1 MRKDFERKKGYKN
14 TPRRV
19 KSSKETFAQA
29 FLRQCAAAGVDNF
42 DKEGLTRRGF
52 VPTHIE
58 AAFAIAGGFGARILP
73 KEDLQRWADSYTANA
88 AAILERLQR

>member
-29 FLRQCAAAGVDNF
+29 FVRQCAAAGVDNF

-58 AAFAIAGGFGARILP
+58 AAFANPRFDEASKATIDSQGAALRHAVSTIL
-73 KEDLQRWADSYTANA
+73 
-88 AAILERLQR
+88 AAILL